1 MKTMEKPILSNERR
15 KTISKAIELCLESFN
30 RKEAI
35 SRIVDFVEDEKK
47 LTYDVAKFKN
57 AYNELSKKIE
67 TYYDTL
73 QNEIYGYMN
82 YNEGNT
88 PKGIIVHYHT
98 WSDMAHYPLIRPSQR
113 KQKYVQSFMGI
124 KVIRTYD
131 IEEGEFLIF

>member
-67 TYYDTL
+67 TMKNQSEWRVAPPYENEKWTIVSAEHELIATFEDADTCFL
-73 QNEIYGYMN
+73 VAKLFNEKKQN
-82 YNEGNT
+82 T
-88 PKGIIVHYHT
+88 TK
-98 WSDMAHYPLIRPSQR
+98 
-113 KQKYVQSFMGI
+113 
-124 KVIRTYD
+124 
-131 IEEGEFLIF
+131 

>member
-67 TYYDTL
+67 TMKNQSEWRVAPPYENEKNTTL
-73 QNEIYGYMN
+73 
-82 YNEGNT
+82 
-88 PKGIIVHYHT
+88 
-98 WSDMAHYPLIRPSQR
+98 
-113 KQKYVQSFMGI
+113 
-124 KVIRTYD
+124 
-131 IEEGEFLIF
+131 